1 MKTNRRVI
9 QGVQMQNPAA
19 LTASAQ
25 QSRCSISQ
33 QHMKLWCHEVCAS
46 VFVCVCV
53 CVCVCEAM

>member
-46 VFVCVCV
+46 VYVCVCV
-53 CVCVCEAM
+53 